1 MALGDLMNM
10 LAAILGILFIIGIV
24 RAIQTHRLVRKAVRV
39 SAKVVD
45 CLDATVANPDT
56 SSQTSPVSRYV
67 VELQDH
73 GGRKRRVALADAF
86 GGSIA
91 DKFVAD
97 NGRIAVLYDPK
108 HPDVVQIDSPWT
120 LYFIPAFLCAPAVLF
135 AALIAYVW
143 MLK

>member
-73 GGRKRRVALADAF
+73 GGRKRRVIHRRVAF
-86 GGSIA
+86 HRPEQVIRFLSLVRHPQQRCPGQLPLHRQVPLQ
-91 DKFVAD
+91 DR
-97 NGRIAVLYDPK
+97 GRR
-108 HPDVVQIDSPWT
+108 HT
-120 LYFIPAFLCAPAVLF
+120 
-135 AALIAYVW
+135 VW
-143 MLK
+143 